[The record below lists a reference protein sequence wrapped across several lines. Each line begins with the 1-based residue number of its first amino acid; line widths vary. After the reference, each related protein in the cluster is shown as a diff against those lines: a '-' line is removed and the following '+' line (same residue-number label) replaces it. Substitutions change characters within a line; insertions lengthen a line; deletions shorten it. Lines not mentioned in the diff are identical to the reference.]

1 VIGGAPYQ
9 HLAIR
14 IPHHVRDRENEKKE
28 NPAATFSKPL
38 DVVKDGDLSCQQ
50 KTKALDTWEQDARQ
64 LLTAS
69 SEGMP
74 APEEG
79 HSPKDPNKLRQV
91 VNAKGRLCKN
101 TKSKPS
107 H

>member
-1 VIGGAPYQ
+1 MSVT
-9 HLAIR
+9 
-14 IPHHVRDRENEKKE
+14 DKMKKIE

-91 VNAKGRLCKN
+91 VNAKGRLGKN
-101 TKSKPS
+101 AKSKPS